1 MPGLLV
7 GDPGRQKSDE
17 GRSPMWR
24 DEELQ
29 EADLKMPKG
38 QWVIKAPESG
48 AQVQWERTV
57 G

>member
-1 MPGLLV
+1 
-7 GDPGRQKSDE
+7 
-17 GRSPMWR
+17 MWR